1 MTKKAVENQMYK
13 QKVINESIHSNH
25 ASTVSF
31 DGEKPYPT
39 ERVVSFT
46 QFLVESQE
54 NDFYPGKVLKTI
66 IGNEHVFYMY
76 WAKDEHGYFNLLW
89 SQTDSLFDNDVDWL
103 PVEIDSVM
111 LTTQVEIA

>member
-13 QKVINESIHSNH
+13 QEAITEPNHSIN

-39 ERVVSFT
+39 ERLVSFT

-66 IGNEHVFYMY
+66 IDNEHVFYVY
-76 WAKDEHGYFNLLW
+76 WAKDEQGYFNLLW
-89 SQTDSLFDNDVDWL
+89 SESDSLYDYNVDWL